1 MDDGA
6 AEKETLP
13 EFGEGRDTG
22 GLVPGHSLVFGALEL
37 CLCVLVRKIPQLSP
51 KLAGTSPIGK
61 EMDGNREGCCRE
73 GEEINKWKDSRELHF
88 RYSLSVVYDW
98 LDKHKTKIFVATVKN
113 KFFFKKFQNGIPSF
127 LRIKA
132 SAHINLSVFLGC
144 AFRSWRLSVDS
155 DRQRLSSGS
164 ISSLCAF

>member
-1 MDDGA
+1 MGTGRA
-6 AEKETLP
+6 A
-13 EFGEGRDTG
+13 
-22 GLVPGHSLVFGALEL
+22 
-37 CLCVLVRKIPQLSP
+37 
-51 KLAGTSPIGK
+51 
-61 EMDGNREGCCRE
+61 
-73 GEEINKWKDSRELHF
+73 EEINKWKDSRELHF

-113 KFFFKKFQNGIPSF
+113 KFFLKKFQNSIPSF
-127 LRIKA
+127 LQIKA